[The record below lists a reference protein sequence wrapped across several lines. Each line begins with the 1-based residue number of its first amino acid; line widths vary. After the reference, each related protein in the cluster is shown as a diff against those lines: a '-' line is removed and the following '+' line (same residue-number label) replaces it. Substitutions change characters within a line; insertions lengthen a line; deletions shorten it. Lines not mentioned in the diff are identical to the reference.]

1 MPHFVQQSEQSAG
14 ELLQQFLHKNGI
26 STRQSPREGLHRVA
40 SAFAQLPY
48 ENLTKIIR
56 AAQTANIDEARRLP
70 QEVLQEHWS
79 WGTGGTC
86 FSLTWTLLQLV
97 RALGWQAEPIL
108 ADRRYGADT
117 HCAIVVWIDGEKH
130 LLDPGYLLV
139 DALALPKSGAVR
151 VQTAFNQVELQAE
164 PSGTKVNLI
173 TIDQSKATERLTYKT
188 DPVDTSQFLRAW
200 DASFDW
206 EMMTYPV
213 LSWIS
218 AGRQLYLQK
227 NHLLTRSA
235 EVSKRIEVD
244 PQQMV
249 SEIAEQFGIAPS
261 ISEKALAFLKQH
273 EKR

>member
-1 MPHFVQQSEQSAG
+1 MPHFVQQSEQSAQ
-14 ELLQQFLHKNGI
+14 ELLQQFLDKNAI
-26 STRQSPREGLHRVA
+26 DTEQSPRERLHRLA

-56 AAQTANIDEARRLP
+56 AAQTGNLEEARRLP

-97 RALGWQAEPIL
+97 RALGCKAEPIL
-108 ADRRYGADT
+108 ADRRYGPNT
-117 HCAIVVWIDGEKH
+117 HCAVIVLIDREKH

-164 PSGTKVNLI
+164 PSGTKVILN

-213 LSWIS
+213 LSRVS

-227 NHLLTRSA
+227 NRLLTRSA
-235 EVSKRIEVD
+235 ELSKRIEID
-244 PQQMV
+244 PQKMIQQ
-249 SEIAEQFGIAPS
+249 IAEQFGIAPS
-261 ISEKALAFLKQH
+261 ISEKALAILKQQ

>member
-1 MPHFVQQSEQSAG
+1 
-14 ELLQQFLHKNGI
+14 
-26 STRQSPREGLHRVA
+26 
-40 SAFAQLPY
+40 
-48 ENLTKIIR
+48 
-56 AAQTANIDEARRLP
+56 
-70 QEVLQEHWS
+70 
-79 WGTGGTC
+79 
-86 FSLTWTLLQLV
+86 LTWTLLQLV